1 MSDFKCT
8 VRLLTL
14 AGILCC
20 GSRASAQLGGGR
32 IDRPI
37 DRPAFSPYIN
47 MLRDNGSPGLNY
59 FGLVRPQLES
69 AQQNQQL
76 EQNMQMI
83 QGQQNQPMR
92 AMNGGYGYSQL
103 GVTGHPVVFNSFNQ
117 GQFGGG
123 YTGMAGGGGGMAV
136 GGMGGGIN
144 QMGGQQMMGAG
155 GAGFGFSGVSGHAA
169 QFGGIG
175 HTSGMARDVRQCSA
189 YSRPAATVSFRTK
202 CDLNSE

>member
-14 AGILCC
+14 VGLLCC
-20 GSRASAQLGGGR
+20 GSQASAQLGGGR

-37 DRPAFSPYIN
+37 NTPAFSPYIN

-59 FGLVRPQLES
+59 FGLVRPQLEF
-69 AQQNQQL
+69 AQQNEQL
-76 EQNMQMI
+76 GQNIQML

-123 YTGMAGGGGGMAV
+123 YTGMAGGGMAGGGMAG
-136 GGMGGGIN
+136 GGMAGGGQGFAGGGMNGGFN
-144 QMGGQQMMGAG
+144 QMGGQQMMGPG

-175 HTSGMARDVRQCSA
+175 NMSGV
-189 YSRPAATVSFRTK
+189 SRGR
-202 CDLNSE
+202 